1 MSISSL
7 YSVPVV
13 KRENTHADLNEM
25 SPDLQSKYSRLR
37 EIIAEMGQLVIGYS
51 GGVDSTLVMKVAHD
65 VLGDKAVAVTGD
77 SEAFPQGEVDAAQTV
92 AEAMGIQVVRVRTHE
107 ISNPHFAVNN
117 PNRCYHCKTELFTEL
132 QKVATDRNIPWIADG
147 SHADDGKAG
156 DHRPGMR
163 AAEERSVRSPLR
175 EAGMGKA
182 DVRALA
188 LFLDVPNWDKPS
200 FACLSSRFP
209 YGTAITPELLARLDG
224 CEKLLRQLGFRQFRV
239 RHHDTVARIEVE
251 PADIA
256 KVVEHREAI
265 HARFKQ
271 LGYTYVTL
279 DLEGYRSGKMNDTL
293 EGKLDVIPLSTL
305 SSVNRSS
312 K

>member
-1 MSISSL
+1 MAITGELDIAFKPVRGDTNTNPQQMSSEL
-7 YSVPVV
+7 
-13 KRENTHADLNEM
+13 AA
-25 SPDLQSKYSRLR
+25 KYAVLR
-37 EIIAEMGQLVIGYS
+37 QIFAEMGQVVIGYS
-51 GGVDSTLVMKVAHD
+51 GGVDSTLVMKIAHD
-65 VLGDKAVAVTGD
+65 VLGDGAVAVTGD
-77 SEAFPQGEVDAAQTV
+77 SEAFPQGEVDAAQQV
-92 AEAMGIQVVRVRTHE
+92 AEDMGITVVRVRTHE

-132 QKVATDRNIPWIADG
+132 QKVASDRQIPWIADG
-147 SHADDGKAG
+147 SHADDGRVG

-175 EAGMGKA
+175 EAGMSKA

-188 LFLDVPNWDKPS
+188 LHLNVPNWDKPS

-209 YGTAITPELLARLDG
+209 YGTAITPDLLARLDG
-224 CEKLLRQLGFRQFRV
+224 CEKLLRELGFRQFRV

-251 PADIA
+251 PADIIR
-256 KVVEHREAI
+256 VVEHREQI
-265 HARFKQ
+265 HARFKE

-293 EGKLDVIPLSTL
+293 TRRTDVIPLAAL
-305 SSVNRSS
+305 SAR
-312 K
+312 